1 MCDTD
6 VSKLYYL
13 NELVH
18 IIRDQTSVVSVSARQ
33 AQMANLHISNSRC
46 AGIPQFGNS
55 TEITALFCTR
65 FLLVI
70 Q

>member
-33 AQMANLHISNSRC
+33 AQMANLHISNGRC
-46 AGIPQFGNS
+46 AGIPR
-55 TEITALFCTR
+55 IYLAVTR
-65 FLLVI
+65 SVDMSGIWELN
-70 Q
+70 